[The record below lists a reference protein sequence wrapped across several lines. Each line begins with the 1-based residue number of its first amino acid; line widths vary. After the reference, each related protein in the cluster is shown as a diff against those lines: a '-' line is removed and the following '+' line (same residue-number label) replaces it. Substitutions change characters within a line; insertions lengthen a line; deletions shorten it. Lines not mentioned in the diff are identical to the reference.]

1 MDETLLCK
9 TATDQFG
16 MFVFYCCLTVR
27 PNILVSVVTLKVCT
41 HILHMNSDVSARS
54 GDSAH
59 IIDLIPFSIL
69 SYSVL
74 AVQNENPLRGILVSL
89 LLLLRIHLNLGTFH

>member
-1 MDETLLCK
+1 
-9 TATDQFG
+9 

-27 PNILVSVVTLKVCT
+27 PNILVSVVTLRVCT
-41 HILHMNSDVSARS
+41 HILHMNSDVSASS

-69 SYSVL
+69 SCSVL
-74 AVQNENPLRGILVSL
+74 AVQNENPFRGILFSEL
-89 LLLLRIHLNLGTFH
+89 QKCYMELNLVTVAVL